1 MAVNFIDETGS
12 DLNKFIMTRA
22 DGTEETVYLRRDATI
37 TQVGTPLNAEN
48 LNKLQSDML
57 AAIAAQS
64 EAVYYGVCS
73 AYTAMSA
80 GFLNTKYQITTNLDN
95 FDKTKV
101 SVVCLTST
109 LKGFFDYTD
118 NGFIEIRNS
127 KEILGKL
134 IVNNKDFIQMPTN
147 ATIVCLW
154 DKTYFRVL
162 RIDGEY
168 SIDAYANAIYYGY
181 KKITTASRSGSIDLT
196 TPEEMRGVKEVGFNY
211 IVTPLGI
218 SSTNS
223 FIGGCVYSKS
233 YCWYGNSED
242 DKVTAV
248 SYIASGQIQTNSL

>member
-1 MAVNFIDETGS
+1 MAVNFIDEAGS

-57 AAIAAQS
+57 AAIAAQA

-73 AYTAMSA
+73 AYTEMSA
-80 GFLNTKYQITTNLDN
+80 GFLITKYQITTNLDN

-109 LKGFFDYTD
+109 LKGFFAIN

-127 KEILGKL
+127 KEILGRL
-134 IVNNKDFIQMPTN
+134 IVNNKNFIQMPTN

-181 KKITTASRSGSIDLT
+181 KEITTSSRSGSISLT
-196 TPEEMRGVKEVGFNY
+196 TPEEMRGVEGARFNY
-211 IVTPLGI
+211 IATPVGI

-223 FIGGCVYSKS
+223 FIGGCVYNKS

-242 DKVTAV
+242 DKVMAV
-248 SYIASGQIQTNSL
+248 SYIASGQIQTYSL

>member
-1 MAVNFIDETGS
+1 MAVNFIDEAGS

-22 DGTEETVYLRRDATI
+22 DGTEETVYLRRDAAI

-73 AYTAMSA
+73 EYTKVFQ
-80 GFLNTKYQITTNLDN
+80 GYTILTNLDN

-101 SVVCLTST
+101 SLVILKST
-109 LKGFFDYTD
+109 LTQLDGELYY
-118 NGFIEIRNS
+118 NFIKIRNS
-127 KEILGKL
+127 KEIIGNL
-134 IVNNKDFIQMPTN
+134 IVNNKNFSQLPTN

-168 SIDAYANAIYYGY
+168 SIDAYANAIYYGHKY
-181 KKITTASRSGSIDLT
+181 INPASRSGSVSLDI
-196 TPEEMRGVKEVGFNY
+196 PIAMRGGDYNY
-211 IVTPLGI
+211 IATPVGK

-223 FIGGCVYSKS
+223 FIGGCVSSNY
-233 YCWYGNSED
+233 YNWYGNSED
-242 DKVTAV
+242 DKVNAV
-248 SYIASGQIQTNSL
+248 NYIASGQIQTYSL

>member
-1 MAVNFIDETGS
+1 MAVNFIDEAGS

-73 AYTAMSA
+73 AYTYMVASA
-80 GFLNTKYQITTNLDN
+80 GVKKYQITTNLDN

-101 SVVCLTST
+101 SMVCLTST
-109 LKGFFDYTD
+109 LIGFFYHTT
-118 NGFIEIRNS
+118 GFIEIRNS
-127 KEILGKL
+127 KGILGNL
-134 IVNNKDFIQMPTN
+134 IVNNKNFIQMPTN

-168 SIDAYANAIYYGY
+168 SIDAYANATYYNSKY
-181 KKITTASRSGSIDLT
+181 TTTISRSGSVNLSIPDQ
-196 TPEEMRGVKEVGFNY
+196 MDSSNIHY
-211 IVTPLGI
+211 IVTPVGN

-223 FIGGCVYSKS
+223 FIGGCVYNNS
-233 YCWYGNSED
+233 YYWYGNSED
-242 DKVTAV
+242 DKVKEV
-248 SYIASGQIQTNSL
+248 SYIAYKKINTYSLSI

>member
-1 MAVNFIDETGS
+1 MAVNFIDEAGS

-73 AYTAMSA
+73 QYTTR
-80 GFLNTKYQITTNLDN
+80 NNDIDVTTNLDN

-101 SVVCLTST
+101 SLVYLTST
-109 LKGFFDYTD
+109 LTGVALAVGVTVGGI
-118 NGFIEIRNS
+118 NIRNS
-127 KEILGKL
+127 KEILGEVYINGYDL
-134 IVNNKDFIQMPTN
+134 RQIPSR

-154 DKTYFRVL
+154 NKTSFNVL

-168 SIDAYANAIYYGY
+168 SIDAYGNATYYA
-181 KKITTASRSGSIDLT
+181 KKNLSTASRSGTLKLT
-196 TPEEMRGVKEVGFNY
+196 RPASMRLNPHGGITLYSEDINY
-211 IVTPLGI
+211 LVTPRL
-218 SSTNS
+218 SSGNNA
-223 FIGGCVYSKS
+223 FIGGGVYGDSFH
-233 YCWYGNSED
+233 WYGNSED
-242 DKVTAV
+242 DKLLGV
-248 SYIASGQIQTNSL
+248 SYVVFGKIV